1 MPKKRDKEALI
12 KRQKENREEKGF
24 LRFDYGTKLGN
35 ILDKLRDADVSQ
47 LLQTLSIRNDNT
59 LEILDELDKISK
71 EQLDKALKIQ
81 DKIINQIVDYKGDL
95 DVEKI
100 SAETEEEERLEYA
113 IAEMQGKDHVA
124 FQKLF
129 ELVILFLRDKHIGD
143 IKKLIS
149 NIEKD
154 QYDLKAL
161 ARIGEFTGLIA
172 HLVRNPLANILL
184 TAEVLKSKF
193 DENDLRLSYIE
204 TIINEVERLDSK
216 IERLVDYKDIKDNKS
231 DISMDEID
239 INDIISVVIA
249 DLQRRFNDR
258 HIKVTTFLS
267 PNLPKIP
274 MVAAKM
280 EEVFLNILHNMID
293 VLSTGGKINI
303 SSQLINNNE
312 EEKDVNQSIVIML
325 EDTGGGILPEHLD
338 HLFDPGFTTKNEG
351 MGLGLYIAKRFVHEH
366 GGEIKAKNNQKGG
379 ATFTITLP
387 VKHSQ
392 VNDQECEVD
401 FY

>member
-1 MPKKRDKEALI
+1 MPEKSDKDSLTKKQKEDKE
-12 KRQKENREEKGF
+12 KKEF
-24 LRFDYGTKLGN
+24 LRFDYETKLGS

-59 LEILDELDKISK
+59 SEILADLDKISK
-71 EQLDKALKIQ
+71 EQLNKAIKIQ

-95 DVEKI
+95 DIEKI
-100 SAETEEEERLEYA
+100 SQEIEDGELEDA
-113 IAEMQGKDHVA
+113 IAKIQKKDHLD
-124 FQKLF
+124 FQKLL

-143 IKKLIS
+143 IKRLIS

-172 HLVRNPLANILL
+172 HVVRNPLANILL

-193 DENDLRLSYIE
+193 DENDPRLSYIE
-204 TIINEVERLDSK
+204 TIINEVGRLDSK
-216 IERLVDYKDIKDNKS
+216 IERLVDYKDIRESNKD
-231 DISMDEID
+231 IAVDEID
-239 INDIISVVIA
+239 IHDIISLVIA

-258 HIKVTTFLS
+258 HIKVTTLFS
-267 PNLPKIP
+267 PDIPKIP
-274 MVAAKM
+274 MAAAKM

-293 VLSTGGKINI
+293 VLPAGGEINI
-303 SSQLINNNE
+303 SSCLINE
-312 EEKDVNQSIVIML
+312 EGKGANQSIIIML

-338 HLFDPGFTTKNEG
+338 RIFDPCFTTKNEG

-366 GGEIKAKNNQKGG
+366 GGEIKAENNQRGG

-387 VKHSQ
+387 VKHSK
-392 VNDQECEVD
+392 VNDQGCG
-401 FY
+401 FCIY